1 MSDIFLSYA
10 REDFDQAKR
19 LAGLLLELGWSVF
32 WDFRIL
38 PGKDWQ
44 EELEIELNQAHC
56 VIVLWSKQSIRSK
69 FVRDEAREGLERNV
83 LIPLLIEAVR
93 PPLGF
98 RGIQTA
104 DFIDWNGE
112 AEAPVYQRLI
122 KAISNHIGLPTTVK
136 PINPPQTDSVSKNE
150 SVYPVRERRVRVKK
164 PSLESRTPSAPFEQ
178 GNIAHTVSN
187 VLANPVAPNNSVA
200 PVHKPFDSYRDTLKD
215 RSLGPEMVIVP
226 AGSFRMGDIGG
237 KGSADERPVHTVSFA
252 QAFAIGRYTVTFDE
266 YDYYAKS
273 AGISLPDDSGW
284 GRGRRPVIN
293 VSWQQAV
300 AYAKWLAEQTG
311 KPYRL
316 PSEAEWEYAARAG
329 TETAYWW
336 GDGIGS
342 NRANCNGSGSEWSGQ
357 QTAPVGSFEPNSW
370 GLHDTVGNVWEW
382 VQDPWHGNYEG
393 APSDGSVW
401 EQGGSEPRVLRGGSW
416 NVLLGNARAS
426 SRNYFFNPDNR
437 YLNVGFRLACVLPH
451 AF

>member
-10 REDFDQAKR
+10 RKDFDQAKR
-19 LAGLLLELGWSVF
+19 LAGLLLEHGWSVF

-44 EELEIELNQAHC
+44 EELDIELNQAHC
-56 VIVLWSKQSIRSK
+56 VIVLWSKQSIQSK

-112 AEAPVYQRLI
+112 AEAPVYQCLI
-122 KAISNHIGLPTTVK
+122 KAISHHIGLPTTDK
-136 PINPPQTDSVSKNE
+136 PINPPQTDSV
-150 SVYPVRERRVRVKK
+150 YPIRERRVRVKK
-164 PSLESRTPSAPFEQ
+164 PSIESRLPSAPFEQ
-178 GNIAHTVSN
+178 GNIAQSLSDLV
-187 VLANPVAPNNSVA
+187 ANPAA
-200 PVHKPFDSYRDTLKD
+200 PVRKPFEIYRDTLKD
-215 RSLGPEMVIVP
+215 GSLGPEMVIVP
-226 AGSFRMGDIGG
+226 AGSFRMGGNYHSNQ
-237 KGSADERPVHTVSFA
+237 KPLHMVSFA
-252 QAFAIGRYTVTFDE
+252 QAFAIGRYSVTFDE

-284 GRGRRPVIN
+284 GRWRRPVIN
-293 VSWQQAV
+293 VSWKEAA
-300 AYAKWLAEQTG
+300 AYAQWLAEQTG
-311 KPYRL
+311 KPYHL
-316 PSEAEWEYAARAG
+316 PNEAEWEYAARAG

-336 GDGIGS
+336 GDEIGT
-342 NRANCNGSGSEWSGQ
+342 NRANCAGSGSEWSGI
-357 QTAPVGSFEPNSW
+357 QTAPVGSFEPNPW
-370 GLHDTVGNVWEW
+370 GLQDTVGNVWEW
-382 VQDPWHGNYEG
+382 VQDRWHGSYQG

-401 EQGGSEPRVLRGGSW
+401 VQGGSGARVLRGGSW
-416 NVLLGNARAS
+416 RDPLDGARAS
-426 SRNYFFNPDNR
+426 SRDYDFPGHR
-437 YLNVGFRLACVLPH
+437 YRGIGFRLACVLSH